1 MSLQKFLKISQQ
13 SLSKSY
19 GLVSRYLYF
28 QVSDTMI
35 GEVSAQDATQ
45 FRKLVK
51 WFVFVSLDCYS
62 EVLWWGGG

>member
-1 MSLQKFLKISQQ
+1 MGLQKFLKISQQ
-13 SLSKSY
+13 SLSKWY

-35 GEVSAQDATQ
+35 GEVSAQDVTQ

-62 EVLWWGGG
+62 EVLW